1 MKSIKKLFIA
11 FLCLAM
17 LLTSLPFSAVAAEK
31 KVTYVKGANNV
42 SDSYKN
48 SVYYEKLMNVTLT
61 GDGRQDLLAVALS
74 QLGYQESGTENDFD
88 GKPSGSSSNYTE
100 YNYNMGDFGVGYG
113 GGSYAWCAAFV
124 AWCLLQSGC
133 TTQNKMSDWCRKH
146 PDDKN
151 YIWRE
156 VGCPAWAS
164 SLRTHGYWQYSKY
177 NGNNYVPQSGDLIFF
192 SWDGAKYSEDHIGI
206 VVYSDGSTVYTIE
219 GNTADAAGLQTDGGG
234 VYFKSYPITS
244 SYICGY
250 GVMPYKT
257 ASGNKVDH
265 SGKTVT
271 GGTYITDRATP
282 VYSDTNYKS
291 ARTTMPR
298 YTTFEILRKVEG
310 GYRIS
315 YKTAKGSTVNGFIKK
330 VNNAYLPIN
339 YGELLQRGDLDGN
352 NDINAYDYIRVKR
365 SIFQTLTL
373 DEKEA
378 VIADVNDDTV
388 VNQFDYILI
397 KRHVMKTYTIKN

>member
-1 MKSIKKLFIA
+1 MKKTLLIL
-11 FLCLAM
+11 LCFAI
-17 LLTSLPFSAVAAEK
+17 LLTCLPFSATAAEK
-31 KVTYVKGANNV
+31 KVTYVKGSNNV
-42 SDSYKN
+42 SESYKN
-48 SVYYEKLMNVTLT
+48 SIYYEKLTDVTLT
-61 GDGRQDLLAVALS
+61 GDGRHDVLAVALS
-74 QLGYQESGTENDFD
+74 QLGYQESGAENDFD
-88 GKPSGSSSNYTE
+88 GKPSGSSSNFTE

-124 AWCLLQSGC
+124 AWSLLQSGC

-206 VVYSDGSTVYTIE
+206 VVYSDGTNVYTVE

-234 VYFKSYPITS
+234 VYFKSYPLTS

-257 ASGNKVDH
+257 SSNN
-265 SGKTVT
+265 KTVYNGQINN
-271 GGTYITDRATP
+271 GGTYIADRAAQVFT
-282 VYSDTNYKS
+282 DTNYS
-291 ARTTMPR
+291 SSRATMPR
-298 YTTFEILRKVEG
+298 YTVFAVERKVKG

-315 YKTAKGSTVNGFIKK
+315 YKTAKGTTVTGFIKAA
-330 VNNAYLPIN
+330 NNAFLPIN
-339 YGELLQRGDLDGN
+339 YSEYVTHGDVDGN
-352 NDINAYDYIRVKR
+352 NEIDSYDYIRVKR
-365 SIFQTLTL
+365 AIVNFDALNDT
-373 DEKEA
+373 EKI
-378 VIADVNDDTV
+378 VADINDDLV
-388 VNQFDYILI
+388 VNQFDYLLI
-397 KRHVMKTYTIKN
+397 KRHVMKTYTITD